1 MNHRTEYLK
10 NVKRIVVKVG
20 TSTLAYPN
28 GRMNIQHIDM
38 LVKQLVDL
46 SNRGLEVLLV
56 TSGAI
61 GAGLGRMN
69 KDKKPDTIPE
79 KQAAAAIGQ
88 GILLHMYEKLFSE
101 YGITI
106 AQILLTKEDMSDR
119 NRFLNARNVLFQLL
133 KDGVIPVINEND
145 TIAVDEI
152 KFGDNDTLSAIV
164 SGIVEADL
172 LVLLSDI
179 DCLYDSD
186 PRENPSAKPI
196 NYVEDITPEI
206 ESMAGGAG
214 TSLGTG
220 GMATKVKAAR
230 IATASGTAMV
240 IAKGDEENIIADILN
255 GREKGTWFKPMIH
268 PLQARK
274 RWIAFGKKV
283 EGKLIIDEGAE
294 KALVEGGKSLLPGGV
309 VSIEGSFH
317 KGDEVLVLN
326 SAAQEIARGLV
337 NYSSMEIMKIKGLKS
352 GDIEQVVG
360 YRDYDELIHR
370 DNMVMLLR

>member
-1 MNHRTEYLK
+1 MEYRKECLK
-10 NVKRIVVKVG
+10 DIKRIVVKVG

-28 GRMNIQHIDM
+28 GRMNIQHVDM
-38 LVKQLVDL
+38 LVKQLADL

-69 KDKKPDTIPE
+69 KDKRPGTIPE

-101 YGITI
+101 YGITV

-133 KDGVIPVINEND
+133 KDGVIPIINEND
-145 TIAVDEI
+145 TIAIDEI

-164 SGIVEADL
+164 AGTVEADL

-179 DCLYDSD
+179 DCLYDAD
-186 PRENPSAKPI
+186 PRKNPDARPI
-196 NYVEDITPEI
+196 GCVESITPEI
-206 ESMAGGAG
+206 ENMAGGAG

-220 GMATKVKAAR
+220 GMATKIKAAR

-240 IAKGDEENIIADILN
+240 IARGDEENIITEILI
-255 GREKGTWFKPMIH
+255 GKEKGTWFKPMNH
-268 PLQARK
+268 PMLARK
-274 RWIAFGKKV
+274 RWIAFGQKIK
-283 EGKLIIDEGAE
+283 GKLTIDEGAE
-294 KALVEGGKSLLPGGV
+294 KAIIEGSKSLLPGGV
-309 VSIEGSFH
+309 VSIEGSFQ

-326 SAAQEIARGLV
+326 SAAREIARGLV
-337 NYSSMEIMKIKGLKS
+337 NYNSRETKKIKGLKS
-352 GDIEQVVG
+352 GDIEEVLG

-370 DNMVMLLR
+370 DNMVILR